1 MAKRQFL
8 VTSALPY
15 SNGRLHVGHI
25 TGAYLPADTYVRYLR
40 ARGEDVRFICGS
52 DDNGV
57 ASLISAR
64 KEGRSVEELTAHYN
78 ARQAADFKGLG
89 IEFDV
94 YGGTHQPGFVELHNQ
109 ISQGFFKQTFD
120 KGYFVKKTTEQ
131 LYDEQAGQF
140 LPDRYVKGTC
150 YHRKADGTPC
160 EYPEAYGDQC
170 EQCGNSIDPMLLKD
184 PVSTITGTR
193 PVPRKTTHW
202 YMQLPKFE
210 KPLREWLESKREP
223 KDGSPPWRD
232 TVLNFALGQI
242 KQGLPERAMTRDLH
256 WGVPVPLDDPDA
268 QGKVLYVW
276 FDAPIGYVSF
286 TAKWCEEHEGDWRAY
301 ERWWK
306 NPDCKIV
313 HFIGE
318 DNTVFHA
325 LTWPAMLMAEGS
337 YQLPWQVV
345 ANSFLNIKFPGQEEQ
360 KISKS
365 RGTAIWIEEYLKMF
379 EPDPLR
385 YYLTSIAPERQR
397 TAFDVDA
404 FIEANNAIL
413 SNTLGNFVN
422 RTLTFAQKYFDNRVP
437 EAGTRGPG
445 EQQQLANIR
454 EAAARTTELLEA
466 FRFKDAMEAVI
477 NLARQANGYFSEKAP
492 WAQRKTDMAACGTT
506 INVCIQMVKAL
517 TVLIAPFMPSSAL
530 RCARMLNLPV
540 SPSGQLAL
548 PPIAWDE
555 ATVELPA
562 GHALGEPV
570 ILFQKLDPGQIFADG
585 K

>member
-1 MAKRQFL
+1 MSKRKFL

-40 ARGEDVRFICGS
+40 SRGEDVRFICGS

-64 KEGRSVEELTAHYN
+64 KEGKSVEELTAHYN

-89 IEFDV
+89 IDFDI
-94 YGGTHQPGFVELHNQ
+94 YGGTHQPNFVDIHNT
-109 ISQGFFKQTFD
+109 ISQGFFKTTYD

-131 LYDEQAGQF
+131 LFDEQANQF
-140 LPDRYVKGTC
+140 LPDRYVKGIC
-150 YHRKADGTPC
+150 YHRKSDGTPC

-170 EQCGNSIDPMLLKD
+170 EQCGNSIDPMLLKN
-184 PVSTITGTR
+184 PISTITGTR

-210 KPLREWLESKREP
+210 QPLREWLEQKREP

-256 WGVPVPLDDPDA
+256 WGVPVPLDDPEA
-268 QGKVLYVW
+268 KGKALYVW

-286 TAKWCEEHEGDWRAY
+286 TAKWCEEHEGDWKGY

-337 YQLPWQVV
+337 FQLPWQVV

-385 YYLTSIAPERQR
+385 YYLTAIAPERQR

-422 RTLTFAQKYFDNRVP
+422 RTLTFAQKYFDNKVP
-437 EAGTRGPG
+437 DAGQRGPA
-445 EQQQLANIR
+445 EEQQLANIR
-454 EAAARTTELLEA
+454 EAASRATELLEA

-477 NLARQANGYFSEKAP
+477 NLARQGNGYFSEKAP
-492 WAQRKTDMAACGTT
+492 WSQRKTDMAACGTT
-506 INVCIQMVKAL
+506 INVCIQVVKAL
-517 TVLIAPFMPSSAL
+517 SVLMAPFMPFSAAKCVGMLMIDSS
-530 RCARMLNLPV
+530 
-540 SPSGQLAL
+540 LA
-548 PPIAWDE
+548 WE
-555 ATVELPA
+555 QATVELPA
-562 GHALGEPV
+562 GHALGEPT
-570 ILFQKLDPGQIFADG
+570 ILFAKLDPTQVFGETKA
-585 K
+585 